1 MVCCNMIHIAPWA
14 AAEGLLAGAARYLRP
29 GGGLYLYGPFK
40 REGRHTAPS
49 NADFDAGLRAQDP
62 AWGVRDLEMV
72 ADLAAAQRSEEH
84 TSELQSLMRISYAV
98 FCFKKNKNY
107 TRIILCVT
115 DYF

>member
-72 ADLAAAQRSEEH
+72 ADLAAAQGFAAPPIDAMPDNKHSEERRGGR
-84 TSELQSLMRISYAV
+84 EGG
-98 FCFKKNKNY
+98 NKVNC
-107 TRIILCVT
+107 RG
-115 DYF
+115 